1 MTPPDL
7 FALVRRAAR
16 GLLVDARS
24 VGRSGWSQNRLRKAP
39 SRPSRSSGSS
49 PPRGPRSRPVEGL
62 PSGPRTGSGSGSRI
76 GSEIGPSGCRV
87 NQEFAASARSARSR
101 LASLGFDASIRAS
114 LPAQLVPRQ
123 PGPACQLSPCRV
135 SQGQPSPCR
144 VSQGQP
150 SVCRVTLPNY
160 RLYRSPYYTC
170 INRN

>member
-62 PSGPRTGSGSGSRI
+62 PSGPRTGSGSGPES
-76 GSEIGPSGCRV
+76 GPKSAHLA
-87 NQEFAASARSARSR
+87 AASTRN
-101 LASLGFDASIRAS
+101 L
-114 LPAQLVPRQ
+114 PRQ
-123 PGPACQLSPCRV
+123 PGVPDRGSPAWVLTRQSGPACQPSSCRV
-135 SQGQPSPCR
+135 SQGQPASSARAASVR
-144 VSQGQP
+144 VSP
-150 SVCRVTLPNY
+150 ARAASVRVSLAFAASRYRITVCTVLP
-160 RLYRSPYYTC
+160 
-170 INRN
+170 IIHV